1 MRAAHFDSLLEGA
14 VAEVLES
21 MCFLSTG
28 GETALPASSETA
40 WVARKLEFRG
50 PLRGSFGVQ
59 VPLDTARLL
68 ASNLL
73 GEEGDDVSDEQAG
86 EAVGELANIVCGVL
100 LGRIDSRHTFDLSA
114 PRAVAVNQ
122 IPAAGPDRVCR
133 TIALDD
139 GVMMVWLEVRQ
150 GE

>member
-1 MRAAHFDSLLEGA
+1 MHAAHFDPLLEGA

-21 MCFLSTG
+21 MCFLSTS
-28 GETALPASSETA
+28 GEGALPAPGESA
-40 WVARKLEFRG
+40 WVARSLEFHG
-50 PLRGSFGVQ
+50 PVHGAFGVR

-73 GEEGDDVSDEQAG
+73 GEEGEEVSDEQAG

-100 LGRIDSRHTFDLSA
+100 LGRIESQHTFDLSA
-114 PRAVAVNQ
+114 PRAVEATPV
-122 IPAAGPDRVCR
+122 AGQDRVCR
-133 TIALDD
+133 TIALDE

-150 GE
+150 VG